1 MAKRNKTQLSQKKTN
16 EDFKLYKDELKEM
29 VELKKEIEILKQ
41 SIAKEVKKSPEK
53 VGQAIIEVIRKNKKS
68 RKKAS

>member
-1 MAKRNKTQLSQKKTN
+1 
-16 EDFKLYKDELKEM
+16 M